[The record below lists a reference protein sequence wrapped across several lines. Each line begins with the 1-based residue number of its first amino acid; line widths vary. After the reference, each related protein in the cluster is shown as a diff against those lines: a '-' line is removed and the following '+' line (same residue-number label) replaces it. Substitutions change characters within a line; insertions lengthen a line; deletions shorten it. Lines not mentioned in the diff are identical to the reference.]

1 MMAGYSCLGEDLL
14 IDAWLPPP
22 FNKKK
27 KKKEPMHVLLNEYR

>member
-14 IDAWLPPP
+14 IEAWLPPP
-22 FNKKK
+22 AFK